1 MTRDIRL
8 LLRTLE
14 SPHAAVK
21 VRRKGNAFIV
31 DPEFEV
37 PVIVVK
43 AGTKM
48 IPLDTNERVV
58 DPDGNEVPAAGRFYR
73 SAETI
78 DPFHLIFDMF

>member
-1 MTRDIRL
+1 MTRDNRL

-14 SPHAAVK
+14 SPRVAVK

-31 DPEFEV
+31 DPEIEE
-37 PVIVVK
+37 PVIVVR

-48 IPLDTNERVV
+48 IPLEKNERVV
-58 DPDGNEVPAAGRFYR
+58 DPDGNEVSATGRFYR
-73 SAETI
+73 SVETI

>member
-14 SPHAAVK
+14 SPHATVK
-21 VRRKGNAFIV
+21 VRRDGNAFIV
-31 DPEFEV
+31 DPKIEE

-43 AGTKM
+43 AGTKT

-58 DPDGNEVPAAGRFYR
+58 DPDGNEVPATGRFYR
-73 SAETI
+73 STETI
-78 DPFHLIFDMF
+78 DPFHLIFGMF

>member
-21 VRRKGNAFIV
+21 VRRKGHAFIV
-31 DPEFEV
+31 DPEIEE

-58 DPDGNEVPAAGRFYR
+58 DPDGNEVPATGRFYR